1 MTTRYTPES
10 PDNKSIREQ
19 LEEMKKL
26 NTSTARYNKLT
37 IWLSVAILLLTF
49 VAIIIDLF
57 K

>member
-1 MTTRYTPES
+1 MATRYTPES

-19 LEEMKKL
+19 LKEIKKL

-49 VAIIIDLF
+49 VAVLIDLV